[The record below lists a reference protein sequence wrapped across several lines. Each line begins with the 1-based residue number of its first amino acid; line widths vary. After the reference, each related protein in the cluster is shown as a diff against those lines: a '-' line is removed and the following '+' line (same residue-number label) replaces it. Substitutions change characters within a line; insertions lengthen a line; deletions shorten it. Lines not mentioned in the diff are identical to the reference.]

1 MMRDKSELTTDGG
14 AVPGGGLASWDDLL
28 AMVLERRW
36 IAITVCVAIVTIT
49 ALWTF
54 RQAPRYQATAR
65 IQVDLVRQNV
75 LNMPDVSSAE
85 PYFLYN
91 NFVNTLIREIKG
103 RTFVERVAQ
112 HLTRDPHPALAGA
125 TDLPGL
131 VMAAIDV
138 RPVKDSRLVD
148 ITAEEA
154 NPDVAALLANTV
166 AEQFV
171 ALNLERRVTDASDAV
186 AWLREQVDDQRE
198 KLALSEIALRDY
210 RDRTRTVS
218 LEQRQ
223 DIVVA
228 KLKSISETL
237 TAAEMDRIDA
247 ETRWREVEALG
258 VDVTGAV
265 EVAALANDPVV
276 AAVRQQIRDKQ
287 AEISG
292 LQQRYKEEHPTM
304 RQLAGEIEALEAR
317 LRKVCGEA
325 REALATRLSL
335 TRSNEEALRQAL
347 RQQEEQALAL
357 DRLMVEY
364 EALKRNAD
372 ADRELYDAL
381 LTRLKETD
389 VAGKLETNNLR
400 LIERAVIPLRPFKP
414 NKPMNMA
421 RGVAAGVIL
430 GVLAAFLVGLADD
443 RVHLIRAHGGPFGAP
458 LLAVIPR
465 VVMPNDVQ
473 RARTVLDAPSGAPA
487 EAFRSLR
494 ANLMLLS
501 HGRLAKRI
509 LVSGTGMGD
518 GKSLVA
524 INLAMVL
531 ASHGERTLLIDA
543 DLRRPSIL
551 RAFPEQGPPEIHPL
565 THDIELS
572 QAVRAT
578 AMPNLHVLV
587 PGAPLPNPA
596 ELLASPRMRALLD
609 SASAA
614 YDRVIIDSPPLFSV
628 SDPVILLPGVDG
640 VILVARYGKTRQRPI
655 QDALRLLADAHA
667 PMLGLVLNSVSPRQ
681 GGYYYQ
687 HYYSRYDENR
697 SETGGPQALARQ
709 LGKGARRLWATVRG
723 DAAPATMP
731 PTVAIPVAAMA
742 LAPVPMDAATSGDR
756 RLDDPVRYYEGLVA
770 RNARDEAAWT
780 GLVEAHRLVGNLAP
794 LEDVLAR
801 LRMARMTDESL
812 SYVVEGH
819 IAYQKR
825 NYEKAATAYRE
836 ALRRNPRSL
845 PAAEG
850 CARTDLMIGD
860 LDNASRMATRL
871 LRDDGRNATG
881 LYVAGSLRIFS
892 QDPAGAIDALSRSI
906 AVSADP
912 EALNN
917 LAWLMLE
924 AGDLEQ
930 ARELATRAVSVNA
943 SLAAAWDTLGAVLL
957 RKGLFA
963 DAARTF
969 ELAHSLAPDNIGIAV
984 SYADAL
990 WQAGH
995 RGKAADL
1002 ADRLRAGSQALSDDQ
1017 RRVLARLSEST
1028 DARPAGVSP
1037 G

>member
-1 MMRDKSELTTDGG
+1 MMRDKTELGSDGG
-14 AVPGGGLASWDDLL
+14 AVPGGGLASWSDLL

-36 IAITVCVAIVTIT
+36 IAITVCVAIVTVT

-54 RQAPRYQATAR
+54 RQTPRYQATAR

-75 LNMPDVSSAE
+75 LNMPDVSSTE
-85 PYFLYN
+85 PFFLYN

-112 HLTRDPHPALAGA
+112 HLAHDAHPALAGA

-131 VMAAIDV
+131 IMAAIDV

-148 ITAEEA
+148 ITAEQD
-154 NPDVAALLANTV
+154 NPEVAALLANTV

-186 AWLREQVDDQRE
+186 AWLREQVEDQRE
-198 KLALSEIALRDY
+198 KLAQSEIALRDY

-237 TAAEMDRIDA
+237 TAAEMERIDA

-258 VDVTGAV
+258 ADVTGAV

-287 AEISG
+287 AEVSG
-292 LQQRYKEEHPTM
+292 LQQRYKDEHPTM
-304 RQLAGEIEALEAR
+304 KQLAGEIDALEAR

-400 LIERAVIPLRPFKP
+400 LIEHAMVPERPFKP
-414 NKPMNMA
+414 NKAMNMA
-421 RGVAAGVIL
+421 RGAAAGVMI

-465 VVMPNDVQ
+465 VVMPSDVQ
-473 RARTVLDAPSGAPA
+473 RARTVLEAPNSAPA

-551 RAFPEQGPPEIHPL
+551 RAFPEQAPPELHPL
-565 THDIELS
+565 THDIELT

-596 ELLASPRMRALLD
+596 ELLASPRMRTLLD

-614 YDRVIIDSPPLFSV
+614 YDRVVIDSPPLFSV

-655 QDALRLLADAHA
+655 QDALRLLADARA

-681 GGYYYQ
+681 GSYYYR
-687 HYYSRYDENR
+687 HYYPSYSR
-697 SETGGPQALARQ
+697 TP
-709 LGKGARRLWATVRG
+709 
-723 DAAPATMP
+723 DAAGGASSPARHFARTLRRVWDAIRGEAGAVAMP
-731 PTVAIPVAAMA
+731 PSAAIPVASMA
-742 LAPVPMDAATSGDR
+742 LAPSTPEAAPTPDR
-756 RLDDPVRYYEGLVA
+756 MDDPVRHYESLIV
-770 RNARDEAAWT
+770 RNARDEAAWA
-780 GLVEAHRLVGNLAP
+780 GLVEAHRLAGSVSP

-801 LRMARMTDESL
+801 LRSDRITDESL
-812 SYVVEGH
+812 AYVVEGH
-819 IAYQKR
+819 LAYLKGG
-825 NYEKAATAYRE
+825 YEKAAAAYRE

-850 CARTDLMIGD
+850 CARADLMIGD

-871 LRDDGRNATG
+871 LRDDSRNATG

-892 QDPAGAIDALSRSI
+892 RDPAGAVDALRRSI

-924 AGDLEQ
+924 SGDLEQ
-930 ARELATRAVSVNA
+930 ARELATRAVLVNA
-943 SLAAAWDTLGAVLL
+943 SMAAAWDTLGAVLL
-957 RKGLFA
+957 RKGMFA

-969 ELAHSLAPDNIGIAV
+969 ELAHSLSPDNVAIAV
-984 SYADAL
+984 SCADAL
-990 WQAGH
+990 WRAGY
-995 RGKAADL
+995 RDRAVKL
-1002 ADRLRAGSQALSDDQ
+1002 ADSLRTGGQVLSDEQ
-1017 RRVLARLSEST
+1017 RQVLARLSESP
-1028 DARPAGVSP
+1028 DVRPAGVSP